1 MECKLNYGEDL
12 ERQLREV
19 LQDLPARIGIMLI
32 GPDGRVKTTCIDLLR
47 EILQL
52 DPVENPTSIIDNPMR
67 TEGFVSNLQEVRWP
81 HLVDL
86 QYHTSAVHDV
96 RHMVVK
102 ALMDAGAEKVIG
114 VYIIDHEILNSSTSG
129 RRGGERAILA
139 RSTAK
144 SLNAAPPNADGL
156 HMLIT
161 VI

>member
-1 MECKLNYGEDL
+1 MECKLNYGENL
-12 ERQLREV
+12 EQQLREA

-32 GPDGRVKTTCIDLLR
+32 GPDGRVKTACINLLR

-67 TEGFVSNLQEVRWP
+67 TEGFVNNLQDIRWP

-86 QYHTSAVHDV
+86 QYHTGAAPSV

-114 VYIIDHEILNSSTSG
+114 VYIIDHEVLNASTSS

-156 HMLIT
+156 HMLII
-161 VI
+161 VN